1 MLKEYF
7 IRRLIYIVPVL
18 LFISFLS
25 FSLIYIAPGDPAEI
39 MMTSPGGGM
48 NDEAVEAFRI
58 AHGLDQPLYV
68 QYFSWL
74 KNAVTGDFGYS
85 YMSEQPVFDTVL
97 NAFGNTLT
105 LAVLGLIIALVIA
118 IPAGI
123 LSAVKHNTIID
134 SICRFFALIGVSI
147 PNFWQAYLMIVVFSV
162 MLHWLPASGFGYGTD
177 ISYMILPAIVLGTSS
192 AAVIMRMTRSSMLD
206 VMGKEYITTAKAK
219 GLPEKTVILR
229 HALKNSL
236 IPVIT
241 VTGLTIGF
249 LLNGSVIVETI
260 FGWPGIGNLVVNS
273 ILSHDYMMVQGT
285 ILFVAII
292 YLAVNFVVDI
302 IYVWANPEIRYERV
316 S

>member
-1 MLKEYF
+1 MLREYF
-7 IRRLIYIVPVL
+7 IRRLLYMVPVL

-39 MMTSPGGGM
+39 MMTSPGGGV
-48 NDEAVEAFRI
+48 NEEAVEAFRV

-68 QYFSWL
+68 QYFNWL
-74 KNAVTGDFGYS
+74 GNAVTGDFGYS
-85 YMSEQPVFDTVL
+85 YMSEQPVFETVL

-105 LAVLGLIIALVIA
+105 LAVLGLIIALAIA

-123 LSAVKHNTIID
+123 LSAVKHNTIVD

-147 PNFWQAYLMIVVFSV
+147 PNFWQAYLMIVIFSV
-162 MLHWLPASGFGYGTD
+162 ILHWLPASGFGHGTD
-177 ISYMILPAIVLGTSS
+177 ISYMILPALVLGTSS
-192 AAVIMRMTRSSMLD
+192 AAVIMRMTRSSMLE
-206 VMGKEYITTAKAK
+206 VMGKDYITTARAK
-219 GLPEKTVILR
+219 GLPEKTVITR

-302 IYVWANPEIRYERV
+302 VYVWANPEIRYERA

>member
-1 MLKEYF
+1 MLRDYF
-7 IRRLIYIVPVL
+7 IRRLLYLVPVL

-39 MMTSPGGGM
+39 MMTSPGGGV
-48 NDEAVEAFRI
+48 NEEAVEAFRI
-58 AHGLDQPLYV
+58 AHGLDKPLYI
-68 QYFSWL
+68 QYFNWL
-74 KNAVTGDFGYS
+74 SNAATGDLGYS
-85 YMSEQPVFDTVL
+85 YMCEKPVFDTIL
-97 NAFGNTLT
+97 YAFGNTLT
-105 LAVLGLIIALVIA
+105 LAIFAMIIALAIA

-134 SICRFFALIGVSI
+134 SICRFFALLGVSI
-147 PNFWQAYLMIVVFSV
+147 PNFWQAYLMIIVFSV

-177 ISYMILPAIVLGTSS
+177 ISFMILPALVLGTSS
-192 AAVIMRMTRSSMLD
+192 AAVMMRMTRSSMLE
-206 VMGKEYITTAKAK
+206 VMGKDYITTARAK
-219 GLPEKTVILR
+219 GLSEKTVITR

-241 VTGLTIGF
+241 VTGLSIGF

-302 IYVWANPEIRYERV
+302 VYVWANPEIRYERT

>member
-7 IRRLIYIVPVL
+7 IRRLLYLVPVL

-39 MMTSPGGGM
+39 MMTSPGGGV
-48 NDEAVEAFRI
+48 NEEAVEAFRI

-68 QYFSWL
+68 QYFNWL

-85 YMSEQPVFDTVL
+85 YMSEQPVFETVL

-105 LAVLGLIIALVIA
+105 LAVLGLIIALAIA

-147 PNFWQAYLMIVVFSV
+147 PNFWQAYLMIVIFSV
-162 MLHWLPASGFGYGTD
+162 MLHWLPASGFGHGTD
-177 ISYMILPAIVLGTSS
+177 ISYMILPALVLGTSS
-192 AAVIMRMTRSSMLD
+192 AAVIMRMTRSSMLE
-206 VMGKEYITTAKAK
+206 VMGKDYITTARAK
-219 GLPEKTVILR
+219 GLPEKTVITR

-273 ILSHDYMMVQGT
+273 ILSHDYLMVQGT

-302 IYVWANPEIRYERV
+302 VYVWANPEIRYERA

>member
-1 MLKEYF
+1 MLREYF
-7 IRRLIYIVPVL
+7 IRRLLYMVPVL

-39 MMTSPGGGM
+39 MMTIPGGGV
-48 NDEAVEAFRI
+48 NEEAVKAFRV

-68 QYFSWL
+68 LYFNWL
-74 KNAVTGDFGYS
+74 GNAVTGDFGYS
-85 YMSEQPVFDTVL
+85 YMSEQPVFETVM

-105 LAVLGLIIALVIA
+105 LAVLGLIIALAIA

-123 LSAVKHNTIID
+123 LSAVKHNTIVD

-147 PNFWQAYLMIVVFSV
+147 PNFWQAYLMIVIFSV
-162 MLHWLPASGFGYGTD
+162 ILHWLPASGFGHGTD
-177 ISYMILPAIVLGTSS
+177 ISYMILPALVLGTSA
-192 AAVIMRMTRSSMLD
+192 AAVIMRMTRSSMLE
-206 VMGKEYITTAKAK
+206 VMGMEYITTARAK
-219 GLPEKTVILR
+219 GLPEKTVITR

-302 IYVWANPEIRYERV
+302 VYVWANPEIRYERA

>member
-7 IRRLIYIVPVL
+7 IRRLLYLVPVL

-39 MMTSPGGGM
+39 MMTSPGGGV
-48 NDEAVEAFRI
+48 NEEAVEAFRI

-68 QYFSWL
+68 QYFNWL

-85 YMSEQPVFDTVL
+85 YMSEQPVFETVL

-105 LAVLGLIIALVIA
+105 LAVLGLIIALAIA

-123 LSAVKHNTIID
+123 LSAVKHNTIVD

-147 PNFWQAYLMIVVFSV
+147 PNFWQAYLMIVIFSV
-162 MLHWLPASGFGYGTD
+162 ILHWLPASGFGHGTD
-177 ISYMILPAIVLGTSS
+177 ISYMILPALVLGTSS
-192 AAVIMRMTRSSMLD
+192 AAVIMRMTRSSMLE
-206 VMGKEYITTAKAK
+206 VMGKDYITTARAK
-219 GLPEKTVILR
+219 GLPEKTVITR

-273 ILSHDYMMVQGT
+273 ILSHDYLMVQGT

-302 IYVWANPEIRYERV
+302 VYVWANPEIRYERA

>member
-1 MLKEYF
+1 MLREYF
-7 IRRLIYIVPVL
+7 IRRLLYLVPVL

-39 MMTSPGGGM
+39 MMTSPGGGV
-48 NDEAVEAFRI
+48 NEEAVEAFRI

-68 QYFSWL
+68 QYFNWL

-85 YMSEQPVFDTVL
+85 YMSEQPVFETVL

-105 LAVLGLIIALVIA
+105 LAVLGLIIALAIA

-123 LSAVKHNTIID
+123 LSAVKNNTIID

-147 PNFWQAYLMIVVFSV
+147 PNFWQAYLMIVIFSV
-162 MLHWLPASGFGYGTD
+162 MLHWLPASGFGHGTD
-177 ISYMILPAIVLGTSS
+177 ISYMILPALVLGTSS
-192 AAVIMRMTRSSMLD
+192 AAVIMRMTRSSMME
-206 VMGKEYITTAKAK
+206 VMGKDYITTARAK
-219 GLPEKTVILR
+219 GLPEKTVITR

-273 ILSHDYMMVQGT
+273 ILSHDYLMVQGT

-302 IYVWANPEIRYERV
+302 VYVWANPEIRYERA